1 MTLLKEIFFFKMSC
15 IYLAKSLSN
24 IFEKFCIF
32 LKKKLENIL
41 LIDCLKY
48 IMIILININ
57 NK

>member
-1 MTLLKEIFFFKMSC
+1 MTLLKEIFFKNVLYFFWQ
-15 IYLAKSLSN
+15 KSLSN